1 MAKNRGKRK
10 GSGLPSASHTSITLR
25 EENSG
30 RKQNKAKGGE
40 KGGSTNMKSML
51 KLQHLK
57 SLAMWASQEASIPS
71 LGAFFGHRLMTCG
84 VPDQS
89 LFPCQRCETILQPG
103 QNCTV
108 RIEPS
113 RARAQHGTKKS
124 YASTQNNVIYWC
136 HFCSHH
142 NVKRGTP
149 KGHMKEICPK
159 VKPSSVSKHT
169 NPMPQNAA
177 DPETVPQNEVE
188 VCKTDEIASSATALD
203 IPITDSPATP
213 TVATDTPITNS
224 PATPL
229 VRTGN
234 TLLGG
239 KRRKRNK
246 PGSSKQAEPES
257 NSASADTQ
265 KSVSTSNKRRRKSWT
280 SLREIAETSEQGNT
294 RNIANLTIPF
304 FL

>member
-1 MAKNRGKRK
+1 MAKNRDKRK
-10 GSGLPSASHTSITLR
+10 GSGLPSASHASITLR

-30 RKQNKAKGGE
+30 RKQNKA

-71 LGAFFGHRLMTCG
+71 LGAFFGHHLMTCG

-108 RIEPS
+108 RIEPN

-159 VKPSSVSKHT
+159 VKPSPVSKHT

-177 DPETVPQNEVE
+177 DPQTVHQNEVE